1 MLLCGSNR
9 ELVVA
14 LRWPFLGWI
23 TFLSFDFYLFGR
35 SAIVYPILINCRIQ
49 ESLLWHDWSPEQD
62 IEVM

>member
-35 SAIVYPILINCRIQ
+35 SAIVYPINALDQLSDPRV
-49 ESLLWHDWSPEQD
+49 LTLA
-62 IEVM
+62 